1 MQTTTNAPKP
11 RRERPKAVKLTD
23 AAAARIR
30 AIMAEADGKYQGVR
44 VGVTNG
50 GCAGMS
56 YTMDYAEEV
65 KPLDEVVED
74 KGVKIFI
81 EPKAILFLI
90 GTEMDFVTREA
101 RRALRVQQPEPDRGL
116 RLRRKR
122 VHHAL
127 ERRSLNVAA
136 RADPHRFD
144 DLFQEFGSVT
154 LRRFFGGEGDL
165 CRQRDDR
172 HGF

>member
-1 MQTTTNAPKP
+1 MTTAQIPTTPTKP

-30 AIMAEADGKYQGVR
+30 DIMADAEGKYQGVR

-81 EPKAILFLI
+81 DPKAILFLI
-90 GTEMDFVTREA
+90 GTEMDFVTEKLGSRF
-101 RRALRVQQPEPDRGL
+101 VFNNPNQT
-116 RLRRKR
+116 
-122 VHHAL
+122 
-127 ERRSLNVAA
+127 AA
-136 RADPHRFD
+136 CGCG
-144 DLFQEFGSVT
+144 ESVFIT
-154 LRRFFGGEGDL
+154 PAKDAA
-165 CRQRDDR
+165 
-172 HGF
+172 H